1 MYPEFIAIYIG
12 LAILSALMIVV
23 LIFLLK
29 LLKQSEVKQIPRPYV
44 PAENQTAA
52 ASQTGAAP
60 GGVVF
65 CKRCA
70 TEFDA
75 SQKVCPRCGTP
86 R

>member
-12 LAILSALMIVV
+12 LAVLAALMIVV
-23 LIFLLK
+23 LILLLK
-29 LLKQSEVKQIPRPYV
+29 LLKQSDVKQMPRPYV
-44 PAENQTAA
+44 PAENQIAA
-52 ASQTGAAP
+52 APQTGAAP

>member
-23 LIFLLK
+23 LILLLK

-52 ASQTGAAP
+52 ASD
-60 GGVVF
+60 
-65 CKRCA
+65 RR
-70 TEFDA
+70 
-75 SQKVCPRCGTP
+75 CPRRRGVLQAL
-86 R
+86 RNGV